1 MADQPETDEDLM
13 LRVKDGDLR
22 AFEAIVE
29 KFKRPILNMIFRT
42 LRDVDEAEDLAQ
54 VVFIQAH
61 KSAAG
66 YKATA
71 KLGTWLFTIARNL
84 CLNELRRRSRHP
96 ADSLDGMSTAGEQH
110 PARQFEDQRQRA
122 ASTLALGN
130 ELGALVEEALADLPE
145 TQRTALLLFKDQD
158 LSYEE
163 IAAVLGCS
171 VSATKSLIHRAREA
185 LKLRLK
191 PYLST
196 GEWRR

>member
-1 MADQPETDEDLM
+1 MADQPETDENLM

-29 KFKRPILNMIFRT
+29 KYKRPILNMIFRT
-42 LRDVDEAEDLAQ
+42 LRDANEAEDLAQ

-110 PARQFEDQRQRA
+110 PAM
-122 ASTLALGN
+122 
-130 ELGALVEEALADLPE
+130 
-145 TQRTALLLFKDQD
+145 LFKDQD